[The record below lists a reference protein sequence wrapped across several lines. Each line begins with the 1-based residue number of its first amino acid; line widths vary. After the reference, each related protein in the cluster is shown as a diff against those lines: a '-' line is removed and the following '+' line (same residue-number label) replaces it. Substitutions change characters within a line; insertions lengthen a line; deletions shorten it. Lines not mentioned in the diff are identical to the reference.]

1 METPP
6 TATAA
11 GGKHPTGMHSCLKC
25 NISNTFS
32 KTYWSFA
39 EDLCQAKHDAGVENF
54 VSKNPLGGG
63 EKLRSSFGVILPIM
77 RKTFEFHEDSY
88 LVLLS
93 VM

>member
-1 METPP
+1 MSVHRVGGACFRGGACSRGVPGADPP
-6 TATAA
+6 TATGA

-54 VSKNPLGGG
+54 VLKNPLGGG
-63 EKLRSSFGVILPIM
+63 VKLRA
-77 RKTFEFHEDSY
+77 
-88 LVLLS
+88 VLA
-93 VM
+93 

>member
-1 METPP
+1 MQTPP

-63 EKLRSSFGVILPIM
+63 VKLRA
-77 RKTFEFHEDSY
+77 
-88 LVLLS
+88 VLA
-93 VM
+93 